1 MVQNQ
6 ISGKCIGVCI
16 LPGLS
21 IQERITLV
29 ITQLSLKSFIPHT
42 IHRVSFVLFKHGLFI
57 LVSNQRIWVDL
68 VSYPAKYSFTSEVT
82 KDMIYHLSRSE
93 RRKTNCK
100 CSTRTFIWLKAGKI
114 DCFHDAVRGCAISEV
129 RSNWHIDPHFQRFTA
144 AGDRQ
149 GVKHSQKRR

>member
-1 MVQNQ
+1 MVHNQ

-21 IQERITLV
+21 IQERRITIV
-29 ITQLSLKSFIPHT
+29 ITQSSLKSFIPHT

-82 KDMIYHLSRSE
+82 KDMIHHLSRSE
-93 RRKTNCK
+93 GEKTNCK
-100 CSTRTFIWLKAGKI
+100 CSIRTFIWLKAGKI
-114 DCFHDAVRGCAISEV
+114 DCFHDAVPGCAICEV
-129 RSNWHIDPHFQRFTA
+129 RSNWHIDPHSKRSPL
-144 AGDRQ
+144 Q
-149 GVKHSQKRR
+149 GIGKA